1 MRDLLLREVYHR
13 VKNNLQIV
21 DGMMVMQAR
30 RLADPQAKQAL
41 SDMRS
46 RLHALGLVHHQ
57 LMESLD
63 LETFD
68 IGPFLRELTQ
78 NVMQSGPPSE
88 VGFTVRSSLLTV
100 GLDFAIPLGLIVTE
114 LVTNA
119 LKHAFPDGVGQIEVS
134 LEQDQAGLVTLVVAD
149 DGKGLDPESDRTS
162 LGSTIVEG
170 LVKQLGGTLSV
181 NHENGV
187 RSEIRV
193 PGPAST

>member
-1 MRDLLLREVYHR
+1 
-13 VKNNLQIV
+13 
-21 DGMMVMQAR
+21 
-30 RLADPQAKQAL
+30 
-41 SDMRS
+41 
-46 RLHALGLVHHQ
+46 
-57 LMESLD
+57 MESLD

-88 VGFTVRSSLLTV
+88 VGFTVRAAPLTV

-119 LKHAFPDGVGQIEVS
+119 LKHAFPDGVGHVEVI
-134 LEQDQAGLVTLVVAD
+134 LEQDQTGVVTLVVAD
-149 DGKGLDPESDRTS
+149 DGKGLDPERDRTS
-162 LGSTIVEG
+162 LGSTIIEG

-193 PGPAST
+193 PRPLST